1 MATLLYILLGIVI
14 GLVITLAVE
23 AALVYVILIKD
34 RKEKT

>member
-1 MATLLYILLGIVI
+1 MWNLILGMFI
-14 GLVITLAVE
+14 GLVVTLVIE

>member
-1 MATLLYILLGIVI
+1 MWNLILGMVI
-14 GLVITLAVE
+14 GLVVTLIIE